1 MRRPTARSE
10 QGSSPTTRGSIGE
23 NPGTLSDGLSSICK
37 GPKVTAET
45 TLGWYTVIP
54 FAALLLCIAILPLI
68 PATERWWDSNRSKLL
83 LALALGIP
91 VALYITVLDG
101 PIPVAD
107 ALVEYAQFIILLLS
121 LFVISG
127 GIHLAGDI
135 RANPGVNTLFLGFG
149 ARSEEHTSELQSRGH
164 LVCRLLLEKKKK
176 EKNHSGKDEHS
187 SNKRRSD
194 TQHST

>member
-1 MRRPTARSE
+1 
-10 QGSSPTTRGSIGE
+10 

-68 PATERWWDSNRSKLL
+68 PATERWWDNNRSKLL

-149 ARSEEHTSELQSRGH
+149 AFIASFIGTTGAAMLLIRPLDRKST
-164 LVCRLLLEKKKK
+164 RLNSSHVSISYAVFCLKK
-176 EKNHSGKDEHS
+176 
-187 SNKRRSD
+187 
-194 TQHST
+194 